1 MASYEKA
8 IEAIKEMIE
17 NGTSL
22 KEAIKEAAAEFGQY
36 ESELWGE
43 FE

>member
-8 IEAIKEMIE
+8 IKAIKAMIE
-17 NGTSL
+17 TGTSL
-22 KEAIKEAAAEFGQY
+22 KEAIREAAAEFGQY
-36 ESELWGE
+36 EAELWGE